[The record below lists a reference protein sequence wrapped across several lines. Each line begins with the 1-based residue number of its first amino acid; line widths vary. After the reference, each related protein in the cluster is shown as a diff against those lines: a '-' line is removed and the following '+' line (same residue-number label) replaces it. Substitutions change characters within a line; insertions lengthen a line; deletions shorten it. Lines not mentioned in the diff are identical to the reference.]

1 MLRLGI
7 IGCGWVTESV
17 HLPILEHLTSVQV
30 VAACDACPD
39 RLGLMERK
47 FPSMQLHDDAMELLR
62 DPGIDAVLIA
72 TPADSHFPIAMA
84 ALEEGKH
91 VLLEKP
97 LALTL
102 EDAEALARRERDS
115 KRVNMLGFNYRF
127 HPLAIELK
135 AVLDRRAIGTPVAA
149 ITTMCTVAGQRPTVS
164 GYDVDSKRGGGVF
177 HDKVVHAVDLFRF
190 WFDCEIVD
198 ARATAWSEHHPH
210 DLATIELEFEN
221 GVRGT
226 GLFCDHA
233 ATDHSQTIFGEEGKA
248 AINFARPSGVDLYRR
263 DFSRNRLT
271 KLRSHF
277 RQLARLNSALRLSSS
292 TGRLAA
298 YRNEW
303 RYFLDCIAR
312 GARPCP
318 GFQDGLA
325 ATRTVIQLLE
335 SLDRTA

>member
-1 MLRLGI
+1 VVRLGI
-7 IGCGWVTESV
+7 IGCGWVTESA
-17 HLPILEHLTSVQV
+17 HLPVLERVANVQL
-30 VAACDACPD
+30 VAACDARPE
-39 RLGLMERK
+39 RLSFIERK
-47 FPSMQLHDDAMELLR
+47 YPSMRLHEDAMELLR

-72 TPADSHFPIAMA
+72 TPADSHLPIAVA
-84 ALEEGKH
+84 AMEEEKH

-102 EDAEALARRERDS
+102 RDAEELARRERDS
-115 KRVNMLGFNYRF
+115 KRVNMMGFNYRF

-135 AVLDRRAIGTPVAA
+135 AALGQEAIGRTVAA
-149 ITTMCTVAGQRPTVS
+149 VTTMCTVAGQRPTVS
-164 GYDVDSKRGGGVF
+164 GYDLDSERGGGVF

-190 WFDCEIVD
+190 WFDCDIAD
-198 ARATAWSEHHPH
+198 ARATARSEHHHH

-221 GVRGT
+221 GVRCT

-233 ATDHSQTIFGEEGKA
+233 ATDHEHTVFGEKGKA
-248 AINFARPSGVDLYRR
+248 AINFSRPSGVDLYLREY
-263 DFSRNRLT
+263 SRNRLT

-277 RQLARLNSALRLSSS
+277 RQLKRLNSAIRLSSS
-292 TGRLAA
+292 KGRLAA

-303 RYFLDCIAR
+303 IYFLSCVDR

-325 ATRTVIQLLE
+325 ATRAVVRMLE
-335 SLDRTA
+335 SLDRTP